1 MPRLADSSAHNVRAG
16 AGSAPLVAYILK
28 QRSLAFRIFLLIVV
42 VAAMTAVRGV
52 FGLVVPHVG
61 FFAFYF
67 PAVMIVT
74 ILTGWQMGLVCI
86 AVSAAVATWLFMAPE
101 LALAPPTFSQSLNI
115 ASFVGAAGLQVI
127 VAQWLRSVLQQ
138 MERNENRYRQLVS
151 ATSGIVWTTDADGSV
166 EEPQPGWS
174 EITGVR
180 WPNYGGDRWS
190 QSIHEEDRERLVF
203 KSWTVDSPE
212 AHSAEIRIWH
222 APSNDWRWFAARAVP
237 INDTSGNPRE
247 WVTIITDTHERKLA
261 RDRREMVI
269 GELRHRL
276 KNLFTIIGSLAQSSR
291 PRNAP
296 EVDLFIGKLT
306 GRLHALSAAAD
317 LVVARGRVSLELGEV
332 VRATLAPFMEERSSR
347 MSIEGP
353 PLELQEESGAAIAL
367 AIHELATNAIKY
379 GALSVPDGKVN
390 LSWWR
395 NPVPEGERVEIVW
408 KETGG
413 PACSAP
419 TQLGFGSRVIK
430 FAASREKSG
439 EVTLDY
445 PPEGLFCRISFV
457 KQPDSP
463 ATAGPNKTFEDV
475 GIL

>member
-1 MPRLADSSAHNVRAG
+1 MPRLAESSAHDARAG
-16 AGSAPLVAYILK
+16 ASSAPLVAYVLK
-28 QRSLAFRIFLLIVV
+28 QRSVAFRIFLLIVV
-42 VAAMTAVRGV
+42 VAAMTLARAV
-52 FGLVVPHVG
+52 FGLIVPHVG

-74 ILTGWQMGLVCI
+74 ILAGWQMGLISIV
-86 AVSAAVATWLFMAPE
+86 VSATVATWLFMAPS
-101 LALAPPTFSQSLNI
+101 LAFAPPTFSQSLNI
-115 ASFVGAAGLQVI
+115 ASFVGAALLQLVL
-127 VAQWLRSVLQQ
+127 AQWLRSVLQQ

-166 EEPQPGWS
+166 VEPQPGWA

-180 WPNYGGDRWS
+180 WPGYRGEDWS
-190 QSIHEEDRERLVF
+190 QSVHEQDRGRLVF

-212 AHSAEIRIWH
+212 AHHAEIRIWH
-222 APSNDWRWFAARAVP
+222 APSGDWRWFAARAVP
-237 INDTSGNPRE
+237 INDTTGNPRE
-247 WVTIITDTHERKLA
+247 WVTIITDVHDRRLA

-296 EVDLFIGKLT
+296 EVDQFIDKLM

-317 LVVARGRVSLELGEV
+317 LVMARGRVSLEFGEA

-347 MSIEGP
+347 MSIDGP
-353 PLELQEESGAAIAL
+353 SLELQEETGAAIAL

-395 NPVPEGERVEIVW
+395 NPVPEGDRVEIVW

-413 PACSAP
+413 PQCSP
-419 TQLGFGSRVIK
+419 PEQSGFGSRVIK

-439 EVTLDY
+439 EVMLDY

-457 KQPDSP
+457 KAPDSP
-463 ATAGPNKTFEDV
+463 ATAGPNRTFEDV